1 MSLFGFVKSRQFKR
15 NTFRLGYGSK
25 LTIKAG
31 YLYPF
36 YLEHC
41 YPNDT
46 FHIGNNILFRLAPMQ
61 APIMQ
66 NLNVYTHYFFVPYRL
81 IWDDWKRFI
90 TKGVDGNVS
99 VIYPTMDVVPVEQ
112 LSTGTLADYLRFPDP
127 LLNGSKAGDKVND
140 VDILP
145 FRAYQLIWNEYYRDQ
160 NLEDAIA
167 IGKSMSGAY
176 NYTGQEIY
184 DDSDETDSGRISNL
198 PSELFQLRKRSWKKD
213 YFTAGL
219 PFAQRGDEVE
229 LPLVGNGS
237 LVASSPGRV
246 PVSVET
252 AHFDGGIAVTETQQH
267 DLQWYQNAFGG
278 DNDGLSGKLFSV
290 DAQSPGGR
298 PVELTGGMK
307 VSDLARFVGVD
318 LSSVSAATI
327 NELRR
332 AFAAQEYLEAT
343 ARGGSRYIEWVKTI
357 FNQRSS
363 DARLQRPQFLGGG
376 SSPIVI
382 SDILQ
387 TSQTTTGDNGS
398 AQANPAGHGVG
409 IQRVKNIDFHC
420 EEHGFIIGIMSLM
433 PKAAYFQGMPRQYM
447 FRDALDFYNPYFA
460 HLGEQE
466 IHQGEIYYDYSD
478 STQGDS
484 NQKLFG
490 YTPRYA
496 EMKFRN
502 DEVHGDFRTNLLFW
516 HMARKFDQP
525 PALNADFLHNFESVD
540 RVFNVNDENIDKF
553 WVQCDNIVTAKRL
566 MPKSGT
572 PRLL

>member
-15 NTFRLGYGSK
+15 NRFRLGYGSK

-81 IWDDWKRFI
+81 IWSNWKRFI
-90 TKGVDGNVS
+90 TKGVDGNCTVQ
-99 VIYPTMDVVPVEQ
+99 YPVATSVPV
-112 LSTGTLADYLRFPDP
+112 SAVTTGTLADYLRFPDP
-127 LLNGSKAGDKVND
+127 LLNGSSDGSRVND
-140 VDILP
+140 IDLLP
-145 FRAYQLIWNEYYRDQ
+145 FKAYQLIWNEYYRDQ
-160 NLEDAIA
+160 NLEPEIA
-167 IGKSMSGAY
+167 IGRSFDGGLQ
-176 NYTGQEIY
+176 YTSPI
-184 DDSDETDSGRISNL
+184 DDESDETDNGKVTGFISD
-198 PSELFQLRKRSWKKD
+198 LFELRKRSWKKD
-213 YFTAGL
+213 YFTSGL

-229 LPLVGNGS
+229 LPLVGDGS
-237 LVASSPGRV
+237 LFVKDGASINPSTR
-246 PVSVET
+246 SVQSVN
-252 AHFDGGIAVTETQQH
+252 GQPI
-267 DLQWYQNAFGG
+267 G
-278 DNDGLSGKLFSV
+278 DNVLLGVGSTNGAGLTDSKDLYLGPLTPEGNFSP
-290 DAQSPGGR
+290 AQAAILRTSFNPQQIANR
-298 PVELTGGMK
+298 L
-307 VSDLARFVGVD
+307 GVD

-357 FNQRSS
+357 FNQNSS

-387 TSQTTTGDNGS
+387 TSQTTTGENGS

-409 IQRVKNIDFHC
+409 IQRVQNIHFHC

-478 STQGDS
+478 STQGDK

-516 HMARKFDQP
+516 HMARKFEQP

-553 WVQCDNIVTAKRL
+553 WVQCDNNVTAIRL
-566 MPKSGT
+566 MPKYGT